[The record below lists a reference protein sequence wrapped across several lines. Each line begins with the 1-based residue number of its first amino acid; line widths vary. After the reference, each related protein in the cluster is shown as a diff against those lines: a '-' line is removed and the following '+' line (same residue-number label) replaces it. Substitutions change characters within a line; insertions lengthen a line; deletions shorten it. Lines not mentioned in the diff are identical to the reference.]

1 MENKKKIRKLVVGII
16 LLILGFAG
24 FMGVISYFQTGE
36 SVGYYLGAFTV
47 LVAFVGG
54 GVVLIYQYAKG
65 K

>member
-1 MENKKKIRKLVVGII
+1 MENKKKVWKLVVGII

-24 FMGVISYFQTGE
+24 FVGMIGSGQSNE
-36 SVGYYLGAFTV
+36 SVGYYLGAFTA